1 MSKERRRKWNAD
13 RLALFSQHL
22 ANLLEAGFP
31 LVPSIRLLSEQ
42 GVIGTREAER
52 ILGSLDQGKSLS
64 AALAGEGMPAL
75 FTSLIRAA
83 EEHGDY
89 GFGLKQCEVYYR
101 ERGHLIRE
109 LTRALTYPIVV
120 LILVGLA
127 FLFLMTTVVPR
138 FSEMYET
145 MGLTLPL
152 YTRIF
157 LMIHQSLQ
165 AGLFG
170 LTAALVLFGLIY
182 LYIRQLPPR
191 TEKTVDFPAV
201 LPAGRPFLLCIAVHP
216 LSGHPIGLAI
226 EVRTSFAESGGSDGH
241 PCSLGS
247 LSQRD
252 LSGTGTTVG
261 RGVSTSGPGTGEKL
275 LPSLPGLVAL
285 GEETGALDR
294 SLLSLARGTE
304 LMIKEPAGPVDP
316 QLGADSDFPDRDVD
330 GGHSSGAVFTDVAS
344 GGSDLIKGVG
354 ILFFW
359 KLRQDERG
367 FTLIE
372 MLVVLFVIAVIIAIA
387 LPNLKAAGE
396 SAQQR
401 ACEANRKL
409 IGSQADNY
417 YLELGSYPSN
427 VRQMKNRGYLN
438 SSNLSGQG
446 KILDPQECERGKAGE
461 MQYPWGLK
469 PDGEMRGGGVW
480 WSCP

>member
-1 MSKERRRKWNAD
+1 M
-13 RLALFSQHL
+13 
-22 ANLLEAGFP
+22 
-31 LVPSIRLLSEQ
+31 
-42 GVIGTREAER
+42 
-52 ILGSLDQGKSLS
+52 S

-101 ERGHLIRE
+101 ERGRLIRE

-170 LTAALVLFGLIY
+170 LTAALVLFGLVY
-182 LYIRQLPPR
+182 LYIRRLPPEQKR
-191 TEKTVDFPAV
+191 RWTSPAV
-201 LPAGRPFLLCIAVHP
+201 LPAGGPFLLCIAVHP

-261 RGVSTSGPGTGEKL
+261 RGVPASGPEREEKL
-275 LPSLPGLVAL
+275 FLPSLPGLVAL

-304 LMIKEPAGPVDP
+304 LMIKDRLDRLTHSLEPILIFLIGM
-316 QLGADSDFPDRDVD
+316 LD

-396 SAQQR
+396 
-401 ACEANRKL
+401 
-409 IGSQADNY
+409 IGTT
-417 YLELGSYPSN
+417 E
-427 VRQMKNRGYLN
+427 
-438 SSNLSGQG
+438 
-446 KILDPQECERGKAGE
+446 
-461 MQYPWGLK
+461 
-469 PDGEMRGGGVW
+469 GV
-480 WSCP
+480 